1 MCFGGSTIRNN
12 CDGQRRE
19 IVTRCSFATQSCAP
33 DSGSRLAVQL
43 NPFADGET
51 VVVPRT
57 DVAIEEEPG
66 IGLAEVPQG
75 ASLSEEIAGLNAL
88 CVAPRDMIDI
98 LKSIKVAGALH
109 AELLSIKWVNRV
121 CWHC

>member
-1 MCFGGSTIRNN
+1 MGKDVRLSRVAVAQRNLVLRI
-12 CDGQRRE
+12 QE
-19 IVTRCSFATQSCAP
+19 A
-33 DSGSRLAVQL
+33 RLAVQL
-43 NPFADGET
+43 NQFADGET

-88 CVAPRDMIDI
+88 CVTPRDVIDI
-98 LKSIKVAGALH
+98 FKSIKVAGALH